1 MKLSNGR
8 LITLHVGDGAFR
20 LLGRRHTVPVLNFLA
35 DAEDGNSLNEIDYGV
50 VKSHASATLIMIALQ
65 KEGWVSR
72 DPAKRY
78 HLTDEGRAALELANS
93 KEARVL
99 LAPEERKGR
108 V

>member
-20 LLGRRHTVPVLNFLA
+20 LLGRRHCVPVLNFLA
-35 DAEDGNSLNEIDYGV
+35 DSEDGNSLNEIDYGV
-50 VKSHASATLIMIALQ
+50 VKSHASATIIMAALQ
-65 KEGWVSR
+65 KESWVTR
-72 DPAKRY
+72 DSTKKY
-78 HLTDEGRAALELANS
+78 HLTDQGRAALELANS

-99 LAPEERKGR
+99 LSPEERKGR

>member
-20 LLGRRHTVPVLNFLA
+20 LLGRRHCVPVLNFLA
-35 DAEDGNSLNEIDYGV
+35 DSEDGNSLNEIDYGV
-50 VKSHASATLIMIALQ
+50 VKSHASATIIMVALQ
-65 KEGWVSR
+65 KESWVTRGST
-72 DPAKRY
+72 KKY
-78 HLTDEGRAALELANS
+78 HLTDQGRAALELANS

-99 LAPEERKGR
+99 LSPEERKGR